1 MVGISNF
8 LEVHTLEAF
17 IPQVKQG
24 RPKPLSRQGRSRLYF
39 ERNGKPRTSEAF
51 IPQEKQDTD

>member
-1 MVGISNF
+1 MIF
-8 LEVHTLEAF
+8 LETHTLEAF

-39 ERNGKPRTSEAF
+39 ERNVKPRTSEAF